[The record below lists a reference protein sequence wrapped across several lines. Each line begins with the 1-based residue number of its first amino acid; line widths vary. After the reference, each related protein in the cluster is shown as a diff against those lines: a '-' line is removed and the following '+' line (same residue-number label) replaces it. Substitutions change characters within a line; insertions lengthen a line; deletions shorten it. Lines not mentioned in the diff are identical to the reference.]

1 MMCLSNFHIYR
12 WRIMLRIENVSKY
25 YKYGKNRKVILDK
38 VNISLGRSG
47 MVAIIGASGSGKST
61 LLNIIAGSLR
71 SDEGKVIVGD
81 KDIQKLSEKEIN
93 YYRNKVVGY
102 IYQDYNLI
110 EYMSVY
116 DNVRIGYSDNN
127 RDYVLALLKQLDI
140 YDKRDILV
148 TKLSGGEKQ
157 RVAIARAMI
166 NNPRIL
172 LCDEPTGAL
181 DSQNGIMV
189 MEILKKISENRLVIV
204 VSHDKDLVSRYANEI
219 INISDGVVMQ
229 DKKGNTNNDMEDKI
243 IYKRVR
249 MRKLS
254 DIALRHLLSNKKRT
268 IMTMSAISLGIISM
282 MMILCMG
289 NNFNK
294 EMNNL
299 EKEVVGVYP
308 IIIRNG
314 EYIEEN
320 TDIKKE
326 EGKIYPSNENIYVN
340 KITEEYLD
348 YLNSNI
354 GSDKIIYNYFFNKPI
369 ISDKYKVLDS
379 SVMKII
385 PSSKYIEDNYKI
397 IIGNNVRDKY
407 DILLKVDKDGNVN
420 KKIIDA
426 LEISLGSEYES
437 IIGRQIKFI
446 NNDIY
451 YKKGEGHYYINND
464 YEEMFNDSEINLT
477 IVGIIQEKE
486 DNNNGSFIY
495 YDKMVQDEL
504 MMVNKNSQ
512 ILIDEVKGDGNVLGI
527 DIDKEE
533 MIRYLG
539 GSSTPNEIEVYSDN
553 ISDKDKI
560 INVLKEYNN
569 SHDKIV
575 YEDVMAS
582 NIKIVRDFISIIS
595 GVLIIFSGI
604 SLIVSLIMISI
615 LTSIRVLE
623 RKKEIGILRSIGAS
637 KRNIKM
643 IFNYENGLIG
653 LGASIGGIIILNL
666 LVKPINTLIYNLT
679 KLDNLLVIDYRIVF
693 LVMVINILIVVIAG
707 SSPSRKASKLDIT
720 KCIYGR

>member
-1 MMCLSNFHIYR
+1 
-12 WRIMLRIENVSKY
+12 MLRIENVSKY

-314 EYIEEN
+314 EYIKEN

-326 EGKIYPSNENIYVN
+326 EGKIYPSNENIYEN

-354 GSDKIIYNYFFNKPI
+354 GSDKIIYNYFFNKPV

-385 PSSKYIEDNYKI
+385 PDSKYIEDNYKI

-569 SHDKIV
+569 SHDKII

>member
-38 VNISLGRSG
+38 VNISLGGSG

-71 SDEGKVIVGD
+71 SDEGRVIVGD

-148 TKLSGGEKQ
+148 MKLSGGEKQ

-229 DKKGNTNNDMEDKI
+229 DKKGNINNDKEDKI
-243 IYKRVR
+243 IYKRAR
-249 MRKLS
+249 MRKLRK
-254 DIALRHLLSNKKRT
+254 IALRHLFSNKKRT

-326 EGKIYPSNENIYVN
+326 EGKIYPSNENIYEN

-539 GSSTPNEIEVYSDN
+539 GSITPNEIEVYSDN

>member
-1 MMCLSNFHIYR
+1 
-12 WRIMLRIENVSKY
+12 
-25 YKYGKNRKVILDK
+25 
-38 VNISLGRSG
+38 
-47 MVAIIGASGSGKST
+47 
-61 LLNIIAGSLR
+61 
-71 SDEGKVIVGD
+71 
-81 KDIQKLSEKEIN
+81 
-93 YYRNKVVGY
+93 
-102 IYQDYNLI
+102 
-110 EYMSVY
+110 
-116 DNVRIGYSDNN
+116 
-127 RDYVLALLKQLDI
+127 
-140 YDKRDILV
+140 
-148 TKLSGGEKQ
+148 
-157 RVAIARAMI
+157 
-166 NNPRIL
+166 
-172 LCDEPTGAL
+172 
-181 DSQNGIMV
+181 
-189 MEILKKISENRLVIV
+189 
-204 VSHDKDLVSRYANEI
+204 
-219 INISDGVVMQ
+219 
-229 DKKGNTNNDMEDKI
+229 
-243 IYKRVR
+243 
-249 MRKLS
+249 
-254 DIALRHLLSNKKRT
+254 
-268 IMTMSAISLGIISM
+268 

-299 EKEVVGVYP
+299 EKEIVGVYP

-379 SVMKII
+379 SVMRII
-385 PSSKYIEDNYKI
+385 PDSKYIEDNYKI

-451 YKKGEGHYYINND
+451 YKKGEGYYYINND

-477 IVGIIQEKE
+477 IVGIIQEEE
-486 DNNNGSFIY
+486 DNNSGSFIY
-495 YDKMVQDEL
+495 YDKMVQDEVR
-504 MMVNKNSQ
+504 MANKNSQ
-512 ILIDEVKGDGNVLGI
+512 ILIDEMNGDDNVLGI

-533 MIRYLG
+533 MVGYLG
-539 GSSTPNEIEVYSDN
+539 GSSTPNEIEIYSDN

>member
-1 MMCLSNFHIYR
+1 
-12 WRIMLRIENVSKY
+12 MLRIENVSKY

-71 SDEGKVIVGD
+71 SDEGKVIVED
-81 KDIQKLSEKEIN
+81 KDIQKLGEKEIN

-148 TKLSGGEKQ
+148 MKLSGGEKQ

-189 MEILKKISENRLVIV
+189 MDILKKISENRLVIV

-229 DKKGNTNNDMEDKI
+229 DKKGNTSNDKDDKI

-249 MRKLS
+249 MRKLRK
-254 DIALRHLLSNKKRT
+254 IALRHLFSNKKRT

-299 EKEVVGVYP
+299 EKEIVGVYP

-379 SVMKII
+379 SVMRII
-385 PSSKYIEDNYKI
+385 PDSKYIEDNYKI

-451 YKKGEGHYYINND
+451 YKKGEGYYYINND

-477 IVGIIQEKE
+477 IVGIIQEEE
-486 DNNNGSFIY
+486 DNNSGSFIY
-495 YDKMVQDEL
+495 YDKMVQDEVR
-504 MMVNKNSQ
+504 MANKNSQ
-512 ILIDEVKGDGNVLGI
+512 ILIDEMNGDDNVLGI

-533 MIRYLG
+533 MVGYLG
-539 GSSTPNEIEVYSDN
+539 GSSTPNEIEIYSDN

>member
-1 MMCLSNFHIYR
+1 
-12 WRIMLRIENVSKY
+12 MLRIENVSKY

-38 VNISLGRSG
+38 VNISLGGSG

-140 YDKRDILV
+140 YDKRDTLV
-148 TKLSGGEKQ
+148 MKLSGGEKQ

-219 INISDGVVMQ
+219 INISDGVVVQ
-229 DKKGNTNNDMEDKI
+229 DKKGNISNDKEDKI

-268 IMTMSAISLGIISM
+268 IMTMSATSLGIISM

-326 EGKIYPSNENIYVN
+326 EGKIYPSNENIYEN

-379 SVMKII
+379 NVMKII
-385 PSSKYIEDNYKI
+385 PDSKYIENNYKI

-446 NNDIY
+446 NNDMY
-451 YKKGEGHYYINND
+451 YKKGDGYYYINND
-464 YEEMFNDSEINLT
+464 YEEMFNESEIVLT

-504 MMVNKNSQ
+504 MMANKNSQ
-512 ILIDEVKGDGNVLGI
+512 ILIDEMNGDDNVLGI

-533 MIRYLG
+533 MVGYLG
-539 GSSTPNEIEVYSDN
+539 GSSTPNEIEIYSDN

>member
-1 MMCLSNFHIYR
+1 
-12 WRIMLRIENVSKY
+12 
-25 YKYGKNRKVILDK
+25 
-38 VNISLGRSG
+38 
-47 MVAIIGASGSGKST
+47 
-61 LLNIIAGSLR
+61 
-71 SDEGKVIVGD
+71 
-81 KDIQKLSEKEIN
+81 
-93 YYRNKVVGY
+93 
-102 IYQDYNLI
+102 
-110 EYMSVY
+110 
-116 DNVRIGYSDNN
+116 
-127 RDYVLALLKQLDI
+127 
-140 YDKRDILV
+140 
-148 TKLSGGEKQ
+148 
-157 RVAIARAMI
+157 
-166 NNPRIL
+166 
-172 LCDEPTGAL
+172 
-181 DSQNGIMV
+181 
-189 MEILKKISENRLVIV
+189 
-204 VSHDKDLVSRYANEI
+204 
-219 INISDGVVMQ
+219 
-229 DKKGNTNNDMEDKI
+229 
-243 IYKRVR
+243 
-249 MRKLS
+249 
-254 DIALRHLLSNKKRT
+254 
-268 IMTMSAISLGIISM
+268 MTMSAISLGIISM

-308 IIIRNG
+308 IIVKNG

-326 EGKIYPSNENIYVN
+326 EGKIYPSNENIYNN

-354 GSDKIIYNYFFNKPI
+354 SSDKIICNYFFNNPI
-369 ISDKYKVLDS
+369 ISDEYKVLDTD
-379 SVMKII
+379 VMRII

-397 IIGNNVRDKY
+397 IVGNNVRDKY
-407 DILLKVDKDGNVN
+407 DILLKVDKDGNVSR
-420 KKIIDA
+420 KIMDA
-426 LEISLGSEYES
+426 LGISLGSGYES
-437 IIGRQIKFI
+437 VIGRRIKFI
-446 NNDIY
+446 SNDIY
-451 YKKGEGHYYINND
+451 YKKGLGYYYINNN
-464 YEEMFNDSEINLT
+464 YEEMFNESEIELT
-477 IVGIIQEKE
+477 IVGIIQEGE
-486 DNNNGSFIY
+486 DNNSGSFIY
-495 YDKMVQDEL
+495 YDKMIQDEL
-504 MMVNKNSQ
+504 RIVNKNSQ
-512 ILIDEVKGDGNVLGI
+512 ILIDEVNGYDNVLGV

-539 GSSTPNEIEVYSDN
+539 GSSTPDEIEIYSDN

-560 INVLKEYNN
+560 ISILKKYNN
-569 SHDKIV
+569 SHDKII

-595 GVLIIFSGI
+595 GVLFIFSGI

-653 LGASIGGIIILNL
+653 LGASVGGVIILNL

-693 LVMVINILIVVIAG
+693 LVMIINILIVVIAG

>member
-1 MMCLSNFHIYR
+1 
-12 WRIMLRIENVSKY
+12 MLRIENVSKY

-81 KDIQKLSEKEIN
+81 KDIQKLGEKEIN

-148 TKLSGGEKQ
+148 MKLSGGEKQ

-229 DKKGNTNNDMEDKI
+229 DKKGNTSNDKDDKI

-249 MRKLS
+249 MRKLRK
-254 DIALRHLLSNKKRT
+254 IALRHLFSNKKRT

-299 EKEVVGVYP
+299 EKEIVGVYP

-379 SVMKII
+379 SVMRII
-385 PSSKYIEDNYKI
+385 PDSKYIEDNYKI

-451 YKKGEGHYYINND
+451 YKKGEGHYYINDD
-464 YEEMFNDSEINLT
+464 YEKMFNDSEIALT
-477 IVGIIQEKE
+477 IVGIIQEEE

-512 ILIDEVKGDGNVLGI
+512 ILIDEVKGDGNVLEI

-533 MIRYLG
+533 MIGYLG
-539 GSSTPNEIEVYSDN
+539 GSSTPNEIEIYSDN

-569 SHDKIV
+569 SHDKII

>member
-1 MMCLSNFHIYR
+1 
-12 WRIMLRIENVSKY
+12 MLRIENVSKY

-204 VSHDKDLVSRYANEI
+204 VSHDKDLVSRYADEI

-229 DKKGNTNNDMEDKI
+229 DKKENINNDKEDKI

-249 MRKLS
+249 MRKLRK
-254 DIALRHLLSNKKRT
+254 IALRHLFSNKKRT

-314 EYIEEN
+314 EYIKEN

-326 EGKIYPSNENIYVN
+326 EGKIYPSNENIYEN

-354 GSDKIIYNYFFNKPI
+354 GSDKIIYNYFFNKPV

-385 PSSKYIEDNYKI
+385 PDSKYIEDNYKI

-451 YKKGEGHYYINND
+451 YKKGEGHYYINDD
-464 YEEMFNDSEINLT
+464 YEEMFNDSEIALT

-569 SHDKIV
+569 SHDKII

>member
-1 MMCLSNFHIYR
+1 M
-12 WRIMLRIENVSKY
+12 
-25 YKYGKNRKVILDK
+25 D
-38 VNISLGRSG
+38 
-47 MVAIIGASGSGKST
+47 
-61 LLNIIAGSLR
+61 LNNA
-71 SDEGKVIVGD
+71 
-81 KDIQKLSEKEIN
+81 
-93 YYRNKVVGY
+93 
-102 IYQDYNLI
+102 
-110 EYMSVY
+110 
-116 DNVRIGYSDNN
+116 
-127 RDYVLALLKQLDI
+127 
-140 YDKRDILV
+140 
-148 TKLSGGEKQ
+148 
-157 RVAIARAMI
+157 
-166 NNPRIL
+166 
-172 LCDEPTGAL
+172 PTGAL

-229 DKKGNTNNDMEDKI
+229 DKKGNTSNDKDDKI

-249 MRKLS
+249 MRKLRK
-254 DIALRHLLSNKKRT
+254 IALRHLFSNKKRT

-299 EKEVVGVYP
+299 EKEIVGVYP

-354 GSDKIIYNYFFNKPI
+354 GSDKVINKNLILDKKTLEPDKNKPKLNI
-369 ISDKYKVLDS
+369 YIANDYGFCGNFNSSISRQVRKDKES
-379 SVMKII
+379 
-385 PSSKYIEDNYKI
+385 YKI

-446 NNDIY
+446 NNDTY
-451 YKKGEGHYYINND
+451 YKKGEGHYYINDD
-464 YEEMFNDSEINLT
+464 YEKMFNDSEIALT

-533 MIRYLG
+533 MIGYLG
-539 GSSTPNEIEVYSDN
+539 GSSTPNEIEIYSDN

-569 SHDKIV
+569 SHDKII

>member
-1 MMCLSNFHIYR
+1 
-12 WRIMLRIENVSKY
+12 MLRIENVSKY

-71 SDEGKVIVGD
+71 SDEGKVIVED
-81 KDIQKLSEKEIN
+81 KDIQKLGEKEIN

-148 TKLSGGEKQ
+148 MKLSGGEKQ

-229 DKKGNTNNDMEDKI
+229 DKKGNTSNDKDDKI

-249 MRKLS
+249 MRKLRK
-254 DIALRHLLSNKKRT
+254 IALRHLFSNKKRT

-299 EKEVVGVYP
+299 EKEIVGVYP

-326 EGKIYPSNENIYVN
+326 EGKIYPSNENIYEN

-379 SVMKII
+379 SVMRII
-385 PSSKYIEDNYKI
+385 PDSKYIEDNYKI

-451 YKKGEGHYYINND
+451 YKKGEGHYYINDD
-464 YEEMFNDSEINLT
+464 YEEMFNDSEIALT

-533 MIRYLG
+533 MIKYLG
-539 GSSTPNEIEVYSDN
+539 GSSIPNEIEVYSDN

-569 SHDKIV
+569 SHDKII

>member
-1 MMCLSNFHIYR
+1 
-12 WRIMLRIENVSKY
+12 MLRIENVSKY

-71 SDEGKVIVGD
+71 SDEGKVIVED
-81 KDIQKLSEKEIN
+81 KDIQKLGEKEIN

-148 TKLSGGEKQ
+148 MKLSGGEKQ

-204 VSHDKDLVSRYANEI
+204 VSHDKDLVSRYADEI

-229 DKKGNTNNDMEDKI
+229 DKKGNINNDEEDKI

-249 MRKLS
+249 MRKLRK
-254 DIALRHLLSNKKRT
+254 IALRHLFSNKKRT

-326 EGKIYPSNENIYVN
+326 EGKIYPSNENIYEN
-340 KITEEYLD
+340 KITEDYLD

-354 GSDKIIYNYFFNKPI
+354 GSDKIIYNYFFNKPV

-385 PSSKYIEDNYKI
+385 PDSKYIEDNYKI

-451 YKKGEGHYYINND
+451 YKKGEGHYYINDD
-464 YEEMFNDSEINLT
+464 YEEMFNDSEIALT

-569 SHDKIV
+569 SHDKII

>member
-1 MMCLSNFHIYR
+1 
-12 WRIMLRIENVSKY
+12 MLRIENVSKY

-81 KDIQKLSEKEIN
+81 KDIQKLGEKEIN

-140 YDKRDILV
+140 YDKRDTLV
-148 TKLSGGEKQ
+148 MKLSGGEKQ

-189 MEILKKISENRLVIV
+189 MDILKKISENRLVIV

-229 DKKGNTNNDMEDKI
+229 DKKGNTSNDKDDKI

-249 MRKLS
+249 MRKLRK
-254 DIALRHLLSNKKRT
+254 IALRHLFSNKKRT

-299 EKEVVGVYP
+299 EKEIVGVYP

-379 SVMKII
+379 SVMRII
-385 PSSKYIEDNYKI
+385 PDSKYIEDNYKI

-451 YKKGEGHYYINND
+451 YKKGEGYYYINND

-477 IVGIIQEKE
+477 IVGIIQEEE
-486 DNNNGSFIY
+486 DNNSGSFIY
-495 YDKMVQDEL
+495 YDKMIQDEVR
-504 MMVNKNSQ
+504 MANKNSQ
-512 ILIDEVKGDGNVLGI
+512 ILIDEMNGDDNVLGI

-533 MIRYLG
+533 MVGYLG
-539 GSSTPNEIEVYSDN
+539 GSSTPNEIEIYSDN

>member
-1 MMCLSNFHIYR
+1 
-12 WRIMLRIENVSKY
+12 MLRIENVSKY

-71 SDEGKVIVGD
+71 SDEGKVIVED
-81 KDIQKLSEKEIN
+81 KDIQKLGEKEIN

-148 TKLSGGEKQ
+148 MKLSGGEKQ

-204 VSHDKDLVSRYANEI
+204 VSHDKDLVSRYADEI

-229 DKKGNTNNDMEDKI
+229 DKKGNINNDKEDKI
-243 IYKRVR
+243 IYKRAR
-249 MRKLS
+249 MRKLRK
-254 DIALRHLLSNKKRT
+254 IALRHLFSNKKRT
-268 IMTMSAISLGIISM
+268 IMTMSAIFLGIISM

-308 IIIRNG
+308 IVIRNG

-326 EGKIYPSNENIYVN
+326 EGKIYPSNENIYEN

-379 SVMKII
+379 NVMKII
-385 PSSKYIEDNYKI
+385 PDSKYIEDNYKI

-451 YKKGEGHYYINND
+451 YKKGEGHYYINDD
-464 YEEMFNDSEINLT
+464 YEEMFNDSEIALT

-533 MIRYLG
+533 MIKYLG

-569 SHDKIV
+569 SHDKII

>member
-1 MMCLSNFHIYR
+1 
-12 WRIMLRIENVSKY
+12 MLRIENVSKY

-81 KDIQKLSEKEIN
+81 KDIQKLGEKEIN

-148 TKLSGGEKQ
+148 MKLSGGEKQ

-229 DKKGNTNNDMEDKI
+229 DKKGNTSNDKDDKI

-249 MRKLS
+249 MRKLRK
-254 DIALRHLLSNKKRT
+254 IALRHLFSNKKRT

-299 EKEVVGVYP
+299 EKEIVGVYP

-379 SVMKII
+379 SVMRII
-385 PSSKYIEDNYKI
+385 PDSKYIEDNYKI

-451 YKKGEGHYYINND
+451 YKKGEGYYYINND

-477 IVGIIQEKE
+477 IVGIIQEEE
-486 DNNNGSFIY
+486 DNNSGSFIY
-495 YDKMVQDEL
+495 YDKMVQDEVR
-504 MMVNKNSQ
+504 MANKNSQ
-512 ILIDEVKGDGNVLGI
+512 ILIDEMNGDDNVLGI

-533 MIRYLG
+533 MIGYLG
-539 GSSTPNEIEVYSDN
+539 GSSTPNEIEIYSDN

>member
-1 MMCLSNFHIYR
+1 
-12 WRIMLRIENVSKY
+12 MLRIENVSKY

-47 MVAIIGASGSGKST
+47 MVAIIGTSGSGKST

-71 SDEGKVIVGD
+71 SDEGKVIVED
-81 KDIQKLSEKEIN
+81 KDIQKLGEKEIN

-140 YDKRDILV
+140 YDKRDTLV
-148 TKLSGGEKQ
+148 MKLSGGEKQ

-189 MEILKKISENRLVIV
+189 MDILKKISENRLVIV

-229 DKKGNTNNDMEDKI
+229 DKKGNINNDKEDKI

-249 MRKLS
+249 MRKLRK
-254 DIALRHLLSNKKRT
+254 IALRHLFSNKKRT
-268 IMTMSAISLGIISM
+268 MMTMSAISLGIISM

-314 EYIEEN
+314 EYIKEN

-326 EGKIYPSNENIYVN
+326 EGKIYPSNENIYEN

-354 GSDKIIYNYFFNKPI
+354 GSDKIIYNYFFNKPV

-385 PSSKYIEDNYKI
+385 PDSKYIEDNYKI

-451 YKKGEGHYYINND
+451 YKKGEGHYYINDD
-464 YEEMFNDSEINLT
+464 YEEMFNDSEIVLT

-560 INVLKEYNN
+560 IDVLKEYNN
-569 SHDKIV
+569 SHDKII

-653 LGASIGGIIILNL
+653 LVASIGGIIILNL

>member
-1 MMCLSNFHIYR
+1 
-12 WRIMLRIENVSKY
+12 MLRIENVSKY

-81 KDIQKLSEKEIN
+81 KDIQKLGEKEIN

-140 YDKRDILV
+140 YDKRDTLV
-148 TKLSGGEKQ
+148 MKLSGGEKQ

-229 DKKGNTNNDMEDKI
+229 DKKGNTSNDKDDKI

-249 MRKLS
+249 MRKLRK
-254 DIALRHLLSNKKRT
+254 IALRHLFSNKKRT

-299 EKEVVGVYP
+299 EKEIVGVYP

-320 TDIKKE
+320 TDINKE

-379 SVMKII
+379 SVMRII
-385 PSSKYIEDNYKI
+385 PDSKYIEDNYKI

-451 YKKGEGHYYINND
+451 YKKGEGYYYINND

-477 IVGIIQEKE
+477 IVGIIQEEE
-486 DNNNGSFIY
+486 DNNSGSFIY
-495 YDKMVQDEL
+495 YDKMVQDEVR
-504 MMVNKNSQ
+504 MANKNSQ
-512 ILIDEVKGDGNVLGI
+512 ILIDEMNGDDNVLGI

-533 MIRYLG
+533 MVGYLG
-539 GSSTPNEIEVYSDN
+539 GSSTPNEIEIYSDN

-569 SHDKIV
+569 SHDKII

>member
-1 MMCLSNFHIYR
+1 
-12 WRIMLRIENVSKY
+12 MLRIENVSNY

-71 SDEGKVIVGD
+71 SDEGKVIVED
-81 KDIQKLSEKEIN
+81 KDIQKLGEKEIN

-148 TKLSGGEKQ
+148 MKLSGGEKQ

-204 VSHDKDLVSRYANEI
+204 VSHDKDLVSRYADEI

-229 DKKGNTNNDMEDKI
+229 DKKGNVNNDKEDKI

-249 MRKLS
+249 MRKLRK
-254 DIALRHLLSNKKRT
+254 IALRHLFSNKKRT

-314 EYIEEN
+314 EYIKEN

-326 EGKIYPSNENIYVN
+326 EGKIYPSNENIYEN

-354 GSDKIIYNYFFNKPI
+354 GSDKIIYNYFFNKPV

-385 PSSKYIEDNYKI
+385 PDSKYIEDNYKI

-407 DILLKVDKDGNVN
+407 DILLKVDNDGNVN

-464 YEEMFNDSEINLT
+464 YEEMFNDSEIALT

-569 SHDKIV
+569 SHDKII

>member
-1 MMCLSNFHIYR
+1 
-12 WRIMLRIENVSKY
+12 MLRIENVSKY

-71 SDEGKVIVGD
+71 SDEGKVIVED
-81 KDIQKLSEKEIN
+81 KDIQKLGEKEIN

-148 TKLSGGEKQ
+148 MKLSGGEKQ

-204 VSHDKDLVSRYANEI
+204 VSHDKDLVSRYADEI

-229 DKKGNTNNDMEDKI
+229 DKKGNINNDKEDKI

-249 MRKLS
+249 MRKLRN
-254 DIALRHLLSNKKRT
+254 IALRHLFSNKKRT
-268 IMTMSAISLGIISM
+268 MMTMSAISLGIISM

-326 EGKIYPSNENIYVN
+326 EGKIYPSNENIYEN

-354 GSDKIIYNYFFNKPI
+354 GSDKIIYNYFFNKPV

-385 PSSKYIEDNYKI
+385 PDSKYIEDNYKI

-451 YKKGEGHYYINND
+451 YKNGEGHYYINDD
-464 YEEMFNDSEINLT
+464 YEEMFNDSEIVLT

-569 SHDKIV
+569 SHDKII

>member
-1 MMCLSNFHIYR
+1 
-12 WRIMLRIENVSKY
+12 MLRIENVSKY

-81 KDIQKLSEKEIN
+81 KDIQKLGEKEIN

-140 YDKRDILV
+140 YDKRDTLV
-148 TKLSGGEKQ
+148 MKLSGGEKQ

-229 DKKGNTNNDMEDKI
+229 DKKGNTSNDKDDKI

-249 MRKLS
+249 MKKLRK
-254 DIALRHLLSNKKRT
+254 IALRHLFSNKKRT

-299 EKEVVGVYP
+299 EKEIVGVYP

-379 SVMKII
+379 SVMRII
-385 PSSKYIEDNYKI
+385 PDSKYIEDNYKI

-477 IVGIIQEKE
+477 IVGIIQEEE
-486 DNNNGSFIY
+486 DNNSGSFIY
-495 YDKMVQDEL
+495 YDKMVQDEVR
-504 MMVNKNSQ
+504 MANKNSQ
-512 ILIDEVKGDGNVLGI
+512 ILIDEMNGDDNVLGI

-533 MIRYLG
+533 MVGYLG
-539 GSSTPNEIEVYSDN
+539 GSSTPNEIEIYSDN

>member
-1 MMCLSNFHIYR
+1 MY
-12 WRIMLRIENVSKY
+12 
-25 YKYGKNRKVILDK
+25 
-38 VNISLGRSG
+38 
-47 MVAIIGASGSGKST
+47 
-61 LLNIIAGSLR
+61 LNNA
-71 SDEGKVIVGD
+71 
-81 KDIQKLSEKEIN
+81 
-93 YYRNKVVGY
+93 
-102 IYQDYNLI
+102 
-110 EYMSVY
+110 
-116 DNVRIGYSDNN
+116 
-127 RDYVLALLKQLDI
+127 
-140 YDKRDILV
+140 
-148 TKLSGGEKQ
+148 
-157 RVAIARAMI
+157 
-166 NNPRIL
+166 
-172 LCDEPTGAL
+172 PTGAL

-229 DKKGNTNNDMEDKI
+229 DKKGNTSNDKDDKI

-249 MRKLS
+249 MKKLRK
-254 DIALRHLLSNKKRT
+254 IALRHLFSNKKRT

-299 EKEVVGVYP
+299 EKEIVGVYP

-379 SVMKII
+379 SVMRII
-385 PSSKYIEDNYKI
+385 PDSKYIEDNYKI

-451 YKKGEGHYYINND
+451 YKKGEGYYYINND

-477 IVGIIQEKE
+477 IVGIIQEEE
-486 DNNNGSFIY
+486 DNNSGSFIY
-495 YDKMVQDEL
+495 YDKMVQDEVR
-504 MMVNKNSQ
+504 MANKNSQ
-512 ILIDEVKGDGNVLGI
+512 ILIDEMNGDDNVLGI

-533 MIRYLG
+533 MVGYLG
-539 GSSTPNEIEVYSDN
+539 GSSTPNEIEIYSDN

>member
-1 MMCLSNFHIYR
+1 
-12 WRIMLRIENVSKY
+12 MLRIENVSKY

-47 MVAIIGASGSGKST
+47 MVAIIGTSGSGKST

-71 SDEGKVIVGD
+71 SDEGKVIVED
-81 KDIQKLSEKEIN
+81 KDIQKLGEKEIN

-148 TKLSGGEKQ
+148 MKLSGGEKQ

-204 VSHDKDLVSRYANEI
+204 VSHDKDLISRYADEI

-229 DKKGNTNNDMEDKI
+229 DKKGNINNDKEDKI

-249 MRKLS
+249 MRKLRK
-254 DIALRHLLSNKKRT
+254 IALRHLFSNKKRT

-308 IIIRNG
+308 IRIRNG

-326 EGKIYPSNENIYVN
+326 EGKIYPSNENIYEN

-354 GSDKIIYNYFFNKPI
+354 GSDKIIYNYFFNKPV

-385 PSSKYIEDNYKI
+385 PDSKYIEDNYKI

-451 YKKGEGHYYINND
+451 YKKGEGHYYINDD
-464 YEEMFNDSEINLT
+464 YEEMFNDSEIALT

-569 SHDKIV
+569 SHDKII

>member
-1 MMCLSNFHIYR
+1 
-12 WRIMLRIENVSKY
+12 MLRIENVSKY

-71 SDEGKVIVGD
+71 SDEGKVIVED
-81 KDIQKLSEKEIN
+81 KDIQKLGEKEIN

-148 TKLSGGEKQ
+148 MKLSGGEKQ

-204 VSHDKDLVSRYANEI
+204 VSHDKDLVSRYADEI

-229 DKKGNTNNDMEDKI
+229 DKKGNINNDKEDKI

-249 MRKLS
+249 MRKLRK
-254 DIALRHLLSNKKRT
+254 IALRHLFSNKKRT
-268 IMTMSAISLGIISM
+268 MMTMSAISLGIISM

-314 EYIEEN
+314 EYIKEN

-326 EGKIYPSNENIYVN
+326 EGKIYPSNENIYEN

-354 GSDKIIYNYFFNKPI
+354 GSDKIIYNYFFNKPV

-385 PSSKYIEDNYKI
+385 PDSKYIEDNYKI

-451 YKKGEGHYYINND
+451 YKKGEGHYYINDD
-464 YEEMFNDSEINLT
+464 YEEMFNDSEIALT

-512 ILIDEVKGDGNVLGI
+512 ILIDEVMGDGNVLGI

-569 SHDKIV
+569 SHDKII

>member
-1 MMCLSNFHIYR
+1 
-12 WRIMLRIENVSKY
+12 MLRIENVSKY

-71 SDEGKVIVGD
+71 SDEGKVIVED
-81 KDIQKLSEKEIN
+81 KDIQKLGEKEIN

-148 TKLSGGEKQ
+148 MKLSGGEKQ

-204 VSHDKDLVSRYANEI
+204 VSHDKDLVSRYADEI

-229 DKKGNTNNDMEDKI
+229 DKKGNINNDEEDKI

-249 MRKLS
+249 MRKLRK
-254 DIALRHLLSNKKRT
+254 IALRHLFSNKKRT

-326 EGKIYPSNENIYVN
+326 EGKIYPSNENIYEN

-354 GSDKIIYNYFFNKPI
+354 GSDKIIYNYFFNKPV

-385 PSSKYIEDNYKI
+385 PDSKYIEDNYKI

-451 YKKGEGHYYINND
+451 YKKGEGHYYINDD
-464 YEEMFNDSEINLT
+464 YEEMFNDSEIALT

-569 SHDKIV
+569 SHDKII

>member
-1 MMCLSNFHIYR
+1 
-12 WRIMLRIENVSKY
+12 MLRIENVSKY

-71 SDEGKVIVGD
+71 SDEGKVIVED
-81 KDIQKLSEKEIN
+81 KDIQKLGEKEIN

-148 TKLSGGEKQ
+148 MKLSGGEKQ

-204 VSHDKDLVSRYANEI
+204 VSHDKDLVSRYADEI

-229 DKKGNTNNDMEDKI
+229 DKKGNVNNDKEDKI

-249 MRKLS
+249 MRKLRK
-254 DIALRHLLSNKKRT
+254 IALRHLFSNKKRT

-314 EYIEEN
+314 EYIKEN

-326 EGKIYPSNENIYVN
+326 EGKIYPSNENIYEN

-354 GSDKIIYNYFFNKPI
+354 GSDKIIYNYFFNKPV

-385 PSSKYIEDNYKI
+385 PDSKYIEDNYKI

-407 DILLKVDKDGNVN
+407 DILLKVDNDGNVN

-464 YEEMFNDSEINLT
+464 YEEMFNDSEIALT

-569 SHDKIV
+569 SHDKII

>member
-1 MMCLSNFHIYR
+1 
-12 WRIMLRIENVSKY
+12 MLRIENVSKY

-38 VNISLGRSG
+38 VNISLGGSG

-71 SDEGKVIVGD
+71 SDEGRVIVGD

-148 TKLSGGEKQ
+148 MKLSGGEKQ

-229 DKKGNTNNDMEDKI
+229 DKKGNINNDKEDKI
-243 IYKRVR
+243 IYKRAR
-249 MRKLS
+249 MRKLRK
-254 DIALRHLLSNKKRT
+254 IALRHLFSNKKRT

-326 EGKIYPSNENIYVN
+326 EGKIYPSNENIYEN

-539 GSSTPNEIEVYSDN
+539 GSITPNEIEVYSDN

>member
-71 SDEGKVIVGD
+71 SDEGKVIVED
-81 KDIQKLSEKEIN
+81 KDIQKLGEKEIN

-148 TKLSGGEKQ
+148 MKLSGGEKQ

-204 VSHDKDLVSRYANEI
+204 VSHDKDLVSRYADEI

-229 DKKGNTNNDMEDKI
+229 DKKGNINNDKEDKI

-249 MRKLS
+249 MRKLRN
-254 DIALRHLLSNKKRT
+254 IALRHLFSNKKRT
-268 IMTMSAISLGIISM
+268 MMTMSAISLGIISM

-326 EGKIYPSNENIYVN
+326 EGKIYPSNENIYEN

-354 GSDKIIYNYFFNKPI
+354 GSDKIIYNYFFNKPV

-385 PSSKYIEDNYKI
+385 PDSKYIEDNYKI

-451 YKKGEGHYYINND
+451 YKNGEGHYYINDD
-464 YEEMFNDSEINLT
+464 YEEMFNDSEIVLT

-569 SHDKIV
+569 SHDKII

>member
-1 MMCLSNFHIYR
+1 
-12 WRIMLRIENVSKY
+12 MLRIENVSKY

-71 SDEGKVIVGD
+71 SDEGKVIVED
-81 KDIQKLSEKEIN
+81 KDIQKLGEKEIN

-148 TKLSGGEKQ
+148 MKLSGGEKQ

-204 VSHDKDLVSRYANEI
+204 VSHDKDLVSRYADEI

-229 DKKGNTNNDMEDKI
+229 DKKGNINNDKEDKI

-249 MRKLS
+249 MRKLRK
-254 DIALRHLLSNKKRT
+254 IALRHLFSNKKRT
-268 IMTMSAISLGIISM
+268 MMTMSAISLGIISM

-326 EGKIYPSNENIYVN
+326 EGKIYPSNENIYEN

-354 GSDKIIYNYFFNKPI
+354 GSDKIIYNYFFNKPV

-385 PSSKYIEDNYKI
+385 PDSKYIEDNYKI

-451 YKKGEGHYYINND
+451 YKKGEGHYYINDD
-464 YEEMFNDSEINLT
+464 YEEMFNDSEIALT

-533 MIRYLG
+533 MIKYLG

-569 SHDKIV
+569 SHDKII

>member
-1 MMCLSNFHIYR
+1 
-12 WRIMLRIENVSKY
+12 MLRIENVSKY

-71 SDEGKVIVGD
+71 SDEGKVIVED
-81 KDIQKLSEKEIN
+81 KDIQKLGEKEIN

-148 TKLSGGEKQ
+148 MKLSGGEKQ

>member
-1 MMCLSNFHIYR
+1 
-12 WRIMLRIENVSKY
+12 MLRVENVSKY
-25 YKYGKNRKVILDK
+25 YKYGKNKKIILDK
-38 VNISLGRSG
+38 VNINLGRSG
-47 MVAIIGASGSGKST
+47 MVAIIGVSGSGKST

-71 SDEGKVIVGD
+71 SDEGKIIVGD
-81 KDIQKLSEKEIN
+81 KDIQKLNDKEIN

-127 RDYVLALLKQLDI
+127 RDYVDALLKQLDI
-140 YDKRDILV
+140 YDKRDVLV
-148 TKLSGGEKQ
+148 MKLSGGEKQ

-181 DSQNGIMV
+181 DSQNGIRV

-219 INISDGVVMQ
+219 ISISDGVVVQ
-229 DKKGNTNNDMEDKI
+229 DKRDNTNTDMEDKI

-249 MRKLS
+249 MRKLRK
-254 DIALRHLLSNKKRT
+254 IALRHLLSNKKRT

-308 IIIRNG
+308 IIVKNG

-326 EGKIYPSNENIYVN
+326 EGKIYPSNENIYNN

-354 GSDKIIYNYFFNKPI
+354 SSDKIIYNYFFNNPI
-369 ISDKYKVLDS
+369 ISDEYKVLDTD
-379 SVMKII
+379 VMRII

-397 IIGNNVRDKY
+397 IVGNNVRDKY
-407 DILLKVDKDGNVN
+407 DILLKVDKDGNVSR
-420 KKIIDA
+420 KIMDA
-426 LEISLGSEYES
+426 LGISLGSGYES
-437 IIGRQIKFI
+437 VIGRRIKFI
-446 NNDIY
+446 SNDIY
-451 YKKGEGHYYINND
+451 YKKGLGYYYINNN
-464 YEEMFNDSEINLT
+464 YEEMFNESEIELT
-477 IVGIIQEKE
+477 IVGIIQEGE
-486 DNNNGSFIY
+486 DNNSGSFIY
-495 YDKMVQDEL
+495 YDKMIQDEL
-504 MMVNKNSQ
+504 RIVNKNSQ
-512 ILIDEVKGDGNVLGI
+512 ILIDEVNGYDNVLGV

-539 GSSTPNEIEVYSDN
+539 GSSTPDEIEIYSDN

-560 INVLKEYNN
+560 ISILKKYNN
-569 SHDKIV
+569 SHDRII

-595 GVLIIFSGI
+595 GVLFIFSGI

-653 LGASIGGIIILNL
+653 LGASVGGVIILNL

-693 LVMVINILIVVIAG
+693 LVMIINILIVVIAG

>member
-1 MMCLSNFHIYR
+1 
-12 WRIMLRIENVSKY
+12 MLRIENVSKY

-71 SDEGKVIVGD
+71 SDEGKVIVED
-81 KDIQKLSEKEIN
+81 KDIQKLGEKEIN

-148 TKLSGGEKQ
+148 MKLSGGEKQ

-204 VSHDKDLVSRYANEI
+204 VSHDKDLVSRYADEI

-229 DKKGNTNNDMEDKI
+229 DKKGNINNDKEDKI

-249 MRKLS
+249 MRKLRK
-254 DIALRHLLSNKKRT
+254 IALRHLFSNKKRT

-299 EKEVVGVYP
+299 EKEIVGVYP

-354 GSDKIIYNYFFNKPI
+354 GSDKIIYNYFFNKPV

-385 PSSKYIEDNYKI
+385 PDSKYIEDNYKI

-464 YEEMFNDSEINLT
+464 YEEMFNDSEIALT

-569 SHDKIV
+569 SHDKII

>member
-1 MMCLSNFHIYR
+1 
-12 WRIMLRIENVSKY
+12 MLRIENVSKY

-71 SDEGKVIVGD
+71 GDEGKVIVGD
-81 KDIQKLSEKEIN
+81 KDIQMLGEKEIN

-148 TKLSGGEKQ
+148 MKLSGGEKQ

-204 VSHDKDLVSRYANEI
+204 VSHDKDLVSRYADEI
-219 INISDGVVMQ
+219 INISDGVVIQ
-229 DKKGNTNNDMEDKI
+229 DKKGNTNNDKEDKI

-249 MRKLS
+249 MKKLRK
-254 DIALRHLLSNKKRT
+254 IALRHLFSNKKRT

-326 EGKIYPSNENIYVN
+326 EGKIYPSNENIYEN

-354 GSDKIIYNYFFNKPI
+354 GSDKIIYNYFFNKPV

-385 PSSKYIEDNYKI
+385 PDSKYIEDNYKI

-464 YEEMFNDSEINLT
+464 YEEMFNDSEIVLT

-504 MMVNKNSQ
+504 MMVNRNSQ
-512 ILIDEVKGDGNVLGI
+512 ILIDEVKGDDNVLGI

-539 GSSTPNEIEVYSDN
+539 GSSTPSEIEVYSDN

>member
-1 MMCLSNFHIYR
+1 
-12 WRIMLRIENVSKY
+12 MLRVENVSKY
-25 YKYGKNRKVILDK
+25 YKYGKNKKIILDK
-38 VNISLGRSG
+38 VNINLGRSG
-47 MVAIIGASGSGKST
+47 MVAIIGVSGSGKST

-71 SDEGKVIVGD
+71 SDEGKIIVGD
-81 KDIQKLSEKEIN
+81 KDIQKLNDKEIN

-127 RDYVLALLKQLDI
+127 RDYVDALLKQLDI
-140 YDKRDILV
+140 YDKRDVLV
-148 TKLSGGEKQ
+148 MKLSGGEKQ

-181 DSQNGIMV
+181 DSQNGIRV

-219 INISDGVVMQ
+219 ISISDGVVVQ
-229 DKKGNTNNDMEDKI
+229 DKQDNTNTDMEDKI

-249 MRKLS
+249 MRKLRK
-254 DIALRHLLSNKKRT
+254 IALRHLLSNKKRT

-308 IIIRNG
+308 IIVKNG

-320 TDIKKE
+320 TDVKKE
-326 EGKIYPSNENIYVN
+326 EGKIYPSNENIYNN

-354 GSDKIIYNYFFNKPI
+354 SSDKIIYNYFFNNPI
-369 ISDKYKVLDS
+369 ISDEYKVLDTD
-379 SVMKII
+379 VMRII

-397 IIGNNVRDKY
+397 IVGNNVRDKY
-407 DILLKVDKDGNVN
+407 DILLKVDKDGNVSR
-420 KKIIDA
+420 KIMDA
-426 LEISLGSEYES
+426 LGISLGSGYES
-437 IIGRQIKFI
+437 VIGRRIKFI
-446 NNDIY
+446 SNDIY
-451 YKKGEGHYYINND
+451 YKKGLGYYYINNN
-464 YEEMFNDSEINLT
+464 YEEMFNESEIELT
-477 IVGIIQEKE
+477 IVGIIQEVE
-486 DNNNGSFIY
+486 DNNSGSFIY
-495 YDKMVQDEL
+495 YDKMIQDEL
-504 MMVNKNSQ
+504 RIVNKNSQ
-512 ILIDEVKGDGNVLGI
+512 ILIDEVNGYDNVLGV

-539 GSSTPNEIEVYSDN
+539 GSSTPDEIEIYSDN

-560 INVLKEYNN
+560 ISILKKYNN
-569 SHDKIV
+569 SHDKII

-595 GVLIIFSGI
+595 GVLFIFSGI

-653 LGASIGGIIILNL
+653 LGASVGGVIILNL

-693 LVMVINILIVVIAG
+693 LVMIINILIVVIAG

>member
-1 MMCLSNFHIYR
+1 
-12 WRIMLRIENVSKY
+12 MLRIENVSKY

-81 KDIQKLSEKEIN
+81 KDIQKLGEKEIN

-140 YDKRDILV
+140 YDKRDTLV
-148 TKLSGGEKQ
+148 MKLSGGEKQ

-229 DKKGNTNNDMEDKI
+229 DKKGNTSNDKDDKI

-249 MRKLS
+249 MKKLRK
-254 DIALRHLLSNKKRT
+254 IALRHLFSNKKRT

-299 EKEVVGVYP
+299 EKEIVGVYP

-379 SVMKII
+379 SVMRII
-385 PSSKYIEDNYKI
+385 PDSKYIEDNYKI

-451 YKKGEGHYYINND
+451 YKKGEGYYYINND

-477 IVGIIQEKE
+477 IVGIIQEEE
-486 DNNNGSFIY
+486 DNNSGSFIY
-495 YDKMVQDEL
+495 YDKMVQDEVR
-504 MMVNKNSQ
+504 MANKNSQ
-512 ILIDEVKGDGNVLGI
+512 ILIDEMNGDDNVLGI

-533 MIRYLG
+533 MVGYLG
-539 GSSTPNEIEVYSDN
+539 GSSTPNEIEIYSDN

-569 SHDKIV
+569 SHDKII

-653 LGASIGGIIILNL
+653 LGASIGVIIILNL

>member
-1 MMCLSNFHIYR
+1 
-12 WRIMLRIENVSKY
+12 MLRIENVSKY

-38 VNISLGRSG
+38 VNISLGGSG

-71 SDEGKVIVGD
+71 SDEGRVIVGD

-229 DKKGNTNNDMEDKI
+229 DKKGNINNDKEDKI
-243 IYKRVR
+243 IYKRAR
-249 MRKLS
+249 MRKLRK
-254 DIALRHLLSNKKRT
+254 IALRHLFSNKKRT

-294 EMNNL
+294 EMNKL

-326 EGKIYPSNENIYVN
+326 EGKIYPSNENIYEN

>member
-1 MMCLSNFHIYR
+1 
-12 WRIMLRIENVSKY
+12 MLRIENVSKY

-81 KDIQKLSEKEIN
+81 KDIQKLGEKEIN

-140 YDKRDILV
+140 YDKRDTLV
-148 TKLSGGEKQ
+148 MKLSGGEKQ

-229 DKKGNTNNDMEDKI
+229 DKKGNTSNDKDDKI

-249 MRKLS
+249 MKKLRK
-254 DIALRHLLSNKKRT
+254 IALRHLFSNKKMT

-299 EKEVVGVYP
+299 EKEIVGVYP

-379 SVMKII
+379 SVMRII
-385 PSSKYIEDNYKI
+385 PDSKYIEDNYKI

-451 YKKGEGHYYINND
+451 YKKGEGYYYINND

-477 IVGIIQEKE
+477 IVGIIQEEE
-486 DNNNGSFIY
+486 DNNSGSFIY
-495 YDKMVQDEL
+495 YDKMVQDEVR
-504 MMVNKNSQ
+504 MANKNSQ
-512 ILIDEVKGDGNVLGI
+512 ILIDEMNGDDNVLGI

-533 MIRYLG
+533 MVGYLG
-539 GSSTPNEIEVYSDN
+539 GSSTPNEIEIYSDN

-569 SHDKIV
+569 SHDKII

>member
-1 MMCLSNFHIYR
+1 
-12 WRIMLRIENVSKY
+12 MLRIENVSKY

-47 MVAIIGASGSGKST
+47 MVAIIGTSGSGKST

-71 SDEGKVIVGD
+71 SDEGKVIVED
-81 KDIQKLSEKEIN
+81 KDIQKLGEKEIN

-148 TKLSGGEKQ
+148 MKLSGGEKQ

-204 VSHDKDLVSRYANEI
+204 VSHDKDLVSRYADEI

-229 DKKGNTNNDMEDKI
+229 DKKGNINNDKEDKI

-249 MRKLS
+249 MRKLRK
-254 DIALRHLLSNKKRT
+254 IALRHLFSNKKRT

-326 EGKIYPSNENIYVN
+326 EGKIYPSNENIYEN

-354 GSDKIIYNYFFNKPI
+354 GSDKIIYNYFFNKPV

-385 PSSKYIEDNYKI
+385 PDSKYIEDNYKI

-464 YEEMFNDSEINLT
+464 YEEMFNDSEIALT

-569 SHDKIV
+569 SHDKII

-666 LVKPINTLIYNLT
+666 LVKPINPLIYNLT

>member
-1 MMCLSNFHIYR
+1 
-12 WRIMLRIENVSKY
+12 MLRIENVSKY

-148 TKLSGGEKQ
+148 MKLSGGEKQ

-464 YEEMFNDSEINLT
+464 YEEMFNDSEIALT

-569 SHDKIV
+569 SHDKII

>member
-1 MMCLSNFHIYR
+1 
-12 WRIMLRIENVSKY
+12 MLRIENVSKY

-71 SDEGKVIVGD
+71 SDEGKVIVED
-81 KDIQKLSEKEIN
+81 KDIQKLGEKEIN

-148 TKLSGGEKQ
+148 MKLSGGEKQ

-204 VSHDKDLVSRYANEI
+204 VSHDKDLVSRYADEI

-229 DKKGNTNNDMEDKI
+229 DKKGNINNDKEDKI

-249 MRKLS
+249 MRKLRK
-254 DIALRHLLSNKKRT
+254 IALRHLFSNKKRT
-268 IMTMSAISLGIISM
+268 MMTMSAISLGIISM

-314 EYIEEN
+314 EYIKEN

-326 EGKIYPSNENIYVN
+326 EGKIYPSNENIYEN

-354 GSDKIIYNYFFNKPI
+354 GSDKIIYNYFFNKPV

-385 PSSKYIEDNYKI
+385 PDSKYIEDNYKI

-451 YKKGEGHYYINND
+451 YKKGEGHYYINDD
-464 YEEMFNDSEINLT
+464 YEEMFNDSEIALT

-569 SHDKIV
+569 SHDKII